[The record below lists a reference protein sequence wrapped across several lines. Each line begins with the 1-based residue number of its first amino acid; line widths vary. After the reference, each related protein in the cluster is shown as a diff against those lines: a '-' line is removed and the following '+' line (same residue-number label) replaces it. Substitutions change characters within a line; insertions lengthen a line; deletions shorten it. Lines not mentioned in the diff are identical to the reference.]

1 MCLIKSSK
9 VVVVNVHLEPKVRT
23 NYFFHRQMVIFAV
36 VYKVGIFFEASN
48 GLRHIWETDCF
59 SHFEQGIG
67 AILE

>member
-48 GLRHIWETDCF
+48 DLLNMGKFVIVLLSPF
-59 SHFEQGIG
+59 
-67 AILE
+67 